1 MNDLTKNLIKELK
14 TANAVSESRMLQM
27 FVAGIEANVTASGNI
42 EQALADLAEVSE
54 KLQNSEI
61 DAIVKKFNELANT
74 PAKKLKM
81 LENGAAILPKI
92 AQIKESAAYADPIL
106 KTVISGLEK
115 YVSVNSEPIVIESVI
130 AKLSP
135 FSFDST
141 VKSVVADLTK
151 YVSENRATLAIFNTI
166 ADLKKAPNSYYAQVS
181 EKLETAILEGRT
193 SVDALTMILAEAAAQ
208 PVIKNLLNKLAQFES
223 SQNGGFN
230 LGSGNSATKINPVIG
245 IYTKT
250 DKGVRVL
257 IENHI
262 IDMNDDEEAE
272 MVPFASIPQ
281 EDEFSQTAK
290 AYTELGFKPTD
301 HGVEAKGKANTIAFK
316 VSPEG
321 EVSFEINGK
330 IAEDLN
336 SSEIYKTLVVETIA
350 FKQNVAKILENA
362 NMIAQFEFV
371 QRFVTE
377 GAQSYAINTE
387 KSGIFVLDRQGLKKY
402 DTLGFHKYVA
412 ETFKYDVSDLFAIQ
426 LSERQ
431 EFIKS
436 VNERKSVI
444 QSDIAKLEE
453 SIEQLESVIA
463 DADEETQDQLETLK
477 HTINSSIVGLKD
489 EYLNLDD
496 SLLTDPILG
505 SNGTDE
511 DIASQYTKG
520 ANVMYNGVPTTV
532 EEVIGGNRVKLASGE
547 IVDSSSEALMLEP
560 KHM

>member
-14 TANAVSESRMLQM
+14 AAQAVSESRMLQM
-27 FVAGIEANVTASGNI
+27 FVAGVEANVNASGNI

-54 KLQNSEI
+54 KLQNTEL
-61 DAIVKKFNELANT
+61 DAIVKKFNEMSNT

-81 LENGAAILPKI
+81 IENGAAVLPKI
-92 AQIKESAAYADPIL
+92 AQIKESAAYADPIFR
-106 KTVISGLEK
+106 TVVLGLEK
-115 YVSVNSEPIVIESVI
+115 AVTVNSEPIVVESVI
-130 AKLSP
+130 TKLAP

-141 VKSVVADLTK
+141 VKSVVAELTK
-151 YVSENRATLAIFNTI
+151 YVSENRATIAIFNTI
-166 ADLKKAPNSYYAQVS
+166 ADLKKAPNAYYAKVC
-181 EKLETAILEGRT
+181 EKLEGAILEGRT
-193 SVDALTMILAEAAAQ
+193 SVDALTMILAEATAQ
-208 PVIKNLLNKLAQFES
+208 PVIKNLLNRLSQFES

-230 LGSGNSATKINPVIG
+230 LGSGNSSTKINPVVG
-245 IYTKT
+245 VYTRT
-250 DKGVRVL
+250 ANGVRVL

-262 IDMNDDEEAE
+262 IDMNGEEEAE
-272 MVPFASIPQ
+272 MVPFSSLPQ
-281 EDEFSQTAK
+281 EDEFTQTAK
-290 AYTELGFKPTD
+290 AYTDLGFKPTE

-330 IAEDLN
+330 VAEDLN

-412 ETFKYDVSDLFAIQ
+412 ETFKYDVSDMFAIQ

-436 VNERKSVI
+436 VNERKSAI
-444 QSDIAKLEE
+444 QADIAKLEE
-453 SIEQLESVIA
+453 SISQLDSVIA
-463 DADEETQDQLETLK
+463 EADEETQDQLETLK

-489 EYLNLDD
+489 EYLSLDD
-496 SLLTDPILG
+496 SLETDPMLG
-505 SNGTDE
+505 SNGSKYGIGDKVMHNGEPVEISGVTADGLYQLSNGETVKEDE
-511 DIASQYTKG
+511 I
-520 ANVMYNGVPTTV
+520 MPEV
-532 EEVIGGNRVKLASGE
+532 ET
-547 IVDSSSEALMLEP
+547 M
-560 KHM
+560 

>member
-14 TANAVSESRMLQM
+14 AAHAVSESRMLQM
-27 FVAGIEANVTASGNI
+27 FVAGLEANVNASGNI
-42 EQALADLAEVSE
+42 EQALVDLAEVSE
-54 KLQNSEI
+54 KLQNTEL
-61 DAIVKKFNELANT
+61 DAIVKKFNEMSNT

-81 LENGAAILPKI
+81 IENGAAVLPKI
-92 AQIKESAAYADPIL
+92 AQIKESAAYADPIF
-106 KTVISGLEK
+106 KTVVAGLEK
-115 YVSVNSEPIVIESVI
+115 YAMVNPEPIIIESVI
-130 AKLSP
+130 AKLKP

-141 VKSVVADLTK
+141 VKSVVSDLTT
-151 YVSENRATLAIFNTI
+151 YVEENRATLAIFNTI
-166 ADLKKAPNSYYAQVS
+166 ADLKKAPNAYYAQVC
-181 EKLETAILEGRT
+181 EKLEGAILEGRT
-193 SVDALTMILAEAAAQ
+193 SVDALTMILAEATAQ
-208 PVIKNLLNKLAQFES
+208 PVIKNLLNKLSQFES
-223 SQNGGFN
+223 SKNGGFN
-230 LGSGNSATKINPVIG
+230 LGSGNSSTKINPVVG
-245 IYTKT
+245 VYTRT
-250 DKGVRVL
+250 ANGVRVL

-262 IDMNDDEEAE
+262 IDMNDEEEAE
-272 MVPFASIPQ
+272 MVPFSSLPQ
-281 EDEFSQTAK
+281 EDEFTQTAK
-290 AYTELGFKPTD
+290 AYTDLGFKPTE

-330 IAEDLN
+330 VAEDLN
-336 SSEIYKTLVVETIA
+336 SSEIYKTLVVETIS

-377 GAQSYAINTE
+377 GAQSYAINTD
-387 KSGIFVLDRQGLKKY
+387 KAGIFVLDRQGLKKY

-436 VNERKSVI
+436 VNERKAVI

-453 SIEQLESVIA
+453 SIAQLDSVIE

-489 EYLNLDD
+489 EYLSLDD
-496 SLLTDPILG
+496 SLETDPMLG
-505 SNGTDE
+505 SNGTKYTVGQSVMHNGEPVEISGVTADGLYQLSNGETVKEDE
-511 DIASQYTKG
+511 IL
-520 ANVMYNGVPTTV
+520 PEV
-532 EEVIGGNRVKLASGE
+532 ET
-547 IVDSSSEALMLEP
+547 M
-560 KHM
+560 

>member
-14 TANAVSESRMLQM
+14 TAQAVSESRMLQM
-27 FVAGIEANVTASGNI
+27 FVAGLEANVNASGNI

-54 KLQNSEI
+54 KLQNTEL
-61 DAIVKKFNELANT
+61 DTIVKKFNELSNT

-81 LENGAAILPKI
+81 LENGAAVLPKL
-92 AQIKESAAYADPIL
+92 AQIKESAAYADPIFR
-106 KTVISGLEK
+106 TVVLGLEK
-115 YVSVNSEPIVIESVI
+115 SVSVNPEPLVIESVI

-151 YVSENRATLAIFNTI
+151 YVSENRAILAIFNTI

-181 EKLETAILEGRT
+181 EKLENAILEGRT
-193 SVDALTMILAEAAAQ
+193 SVDALTMILAEATAQ
-208 PVIKNLLNKLAQFES
+208 PVIKNLLNRLSQFES
-223 SQNGGFN
+223 SRNGGFN
-230 LGSGNSATKINPVIG
+230 LGSGNSSTKINPVIG
-245 IYTKT
+245 VYTKT
-250 DKGVRVL
+250 ANGVRVL

-262 IDMNDDEEAE
+262 IDMNDEEEAE
-272 MVPFASIPQ
+272 MVPFSSLPQ
-281 EDEFSQTAK
+281 EDDFTQTAK
-290 AYTELGFKPTD
+290 AYTDLGFKPTE
-301 HGVEAKGKANTIAFK
+301 HGVEAKGKGNTIAFK
-316 VSPEG
+316 VSPDG

-336 SSEIYKTLVVETIA
+336 SSEIYKTLVVETIS

-377 GAQSYAINTE
+377 GLQSYAINTE

-436 VNERKSVI
+436 VNERKAVI

-453 SIEQLESVIA
+453 SIAQLDSVIE

-489 EYLNLDD
+489 EYLSLDD
-496 SLLTDPILG
+496 SLETDPILG
-505 SNGTDE
+505 ANG
-511 DIASQYTKG
+511 SKYTVG
-520 ANVMYNGVPTTV
+520 QSVMHNGEPVEITGVTAGGLYQLNNGETV
-532 EEVIGGNRVKLASGE
+532 KEAEIMAEVE
-547 IVDSSSEALMLEP
+547 TM
-560 KHM
+560 

>member
-14 TANAVSESRMLQM
+14 AAQAVSESRMLQM
-27 FVAGIEANVTASGNI
+27 FVAGLEANVNASGNI

-54 KLQNSEI
+54 KLQNTEL
-61 DAIVKKFNELANT
+61 DTIVKKFNELSNT

-81 LENGAAILPKI
+81 IESGAAVLPKI
-92 AQIKESAAYADPIL
+92 AQIKESAAYADPIF
-106 KTVISGLEK
+106 KTVVASLEK
-115 YVSVNSEPIVIESVI
+115 YAMVNPEPIIIESVI
-130 AKLSP
+130 AKLKP

-141 VKSVVADLTK
+141 VKSVVSDLTT
-151 YVSENRATLAIFNTI
+151 YVAENRATLAIFNTI
-166 ADLKKAPNSYYAQVS
+166 ADLKKAPNAYYAQVC
-181 EKLETAILEGRT
+181 EKLEGAILEGRT
-193 SVDALTMILAEAAAQ
+193 SVDALTMILAEATAQ
-208 PVIKNLLNKLAQFES
+208 PVIKNLLNKLSQFES
-223 SQNGGFN
+223 SKNGGFN
-230 LGSGNSATKINPVIG
+230 LGSGNSSTKINPVIG
-245 IYTKT
+245 VYTRT
-250 DKGVRVL
+250 ANGVRVL

-262 IDMNDDEEAE
+262 IDMNDEEEAE
-272 MVPFASIPQ
+272 MVPFSSLPQ
-281 EDEFSQTAK
+281 EDEFTQTAK
-290 AYTELGFKPTD
+290 AYTDLGFKPTE

-330 IAEDLN
+330 VAEDLN
-336 SSEIYKTLVVETIA
+336 SSEIYKTLVVETIT

-377 GAQSYAINTE
+377 GLQSYAINTE

-444 QSDIAKLEE
+444 KSDIAKLEE
-453 SIEQLESVIA
+453 SIAQLDSVIE

-489 EYLNLDD
+489 EYLSLDD
-496 SLLTDPILG
+496 SLETDPMLG
-505 SNGTDE
+505 SNGSKYGVNDRVMHNGEPVTITGVTADGLYQLSNGETVKEDE
-511 DIASQYTKG
+511 I
-520 ANVMYNGVPTTV
+520 MP
-532 EEVIGGNRVKLASGE
+532 
-547 IVDSSSEALMLEP
+547 EAETM
-560 KHM
+560 

>member
-14 TANAVSESRMLQM
+14 TAQAVSESRMLQM
-27 FVAGIEANVTASGNI
+27 FVAGLEANVNASGNI

-54 KLQNSEI
+54 KLQNTEL
-61 DAIVKKFNELANT
+61 DTIVKKFNELSNT

-81 LENGAAILPKI
+81 LENGAAVLPKL
-92 AQIKESAAYADPIL
+92 AQIKESAAYADPIFR
-106 KTVISGLEK
+106 TVVLGLEK
-115 YVSVNSEPIVIESVI
+115 SVSVNPEPLVIESVI

-151 YVSENRATLAIFNTI
+151 YVSENRAILAIFNTI

-181 EKLETAILEGRT
+181 EKLENAILEGRT
-193 SVDALTMILAEAAAQ
+193 SVDALTMILAEATAQ
-208 PVIKNLLNKLAQFES
+208 PVIKNLLNRLSQFES
-223 SQNGGFN
+223 SRNGGFN
-230 LGSGNSATKINPVIG
+230 LGSGNSSTKINPVIG
-245 IYTKT
+245 VYTKT
-250 DKGVRVL
+250 ANGVRVL

-262 IDMNDDEEAE
+262 IDMNDEEEAE
-272 MVPFASIPQ
+272 MVPFSSLPQ
-281 EDEFSQTAK
+281 EDEFTQTAK
-290 AYTELGFKPTD
+290 AYTDLGFKPTE
-301 HGVEAKGKANTIAFK
+301 HGVEAKGKGNTIAFK
-316 VSPEG
+316 VSPDG

-336 SSEIYKTLVVETIA
+336 SSEIYKTLVVETIS

-377 GAQSYAINTE
+377 GLQSYAINTE

-436 VNERKSVI
+436 VNERKAVI

-453 SIEQLESVIA
+453 SIAQLDSVIE

-489 EYLNLDD
+489 EYLSLDD
-496 SLLTDPILG
+496 SLETDPILG
-505 SNGTDE
+505 EAGTQFSLGDKVMHKGVTGLTISSVDTASGKYQLSNGEMAEENDLSP
-511 DIASQYTKG
+511 D
-520 ANVMYNGVPTTV
+520 V
-532 EEVIGGNRVKLASGE
+532 ET
-547 IVDSSSEALMLEP
+547 M
-560 KHM
+560 